1 MALLTSGRFQEAE
14 SELQRARLQAAEQS
28 DSYTLDKVLAELAHL
43 YCLMQPPDFEKA
55 EMYSLERERVN
66 ASGQSKLQTATMYY
80 WSMHDPERT
89 VHKVQQAAAQARS
102 EDGGGGFV
110 SPPAQA
116 IPSPSSYS
124 PPKGAKITS
133 RATRDRSG

>member
-102 EDGGGGFV
+102 EDGGADSFL
-110 SPPAQA
+110 PAQA